1 MKTVDISAIFF
12 AQKNRNNKK
21 KLHQRKSNGI
31 IMPLTSYYVINQALN
46 GGKAINI
53 LDKVKNYREEENRL
67 KWEGTFAD
75 YLNIIRER
83 PEVAQTAHSRVY
95 NMIKS
100 SGVEERDG
108 QKMYKFFGQEIFGLE
123 TAIERLVEEYFH
135 PAARRLD
142 VRKRILLLM
151 GPVSGGKSTIVT
163 LLKRGLEQYSRTDEG
178 AVYAIKG
185 CPMHED
191 PLHLIPH
198 HLRNEFFEEYGI
210 RIEGSLSP
218 LNTMRLEKEYDGRIE
233 NVMIERIT
241 FSEDKRVG
249 IGTFTPSDPKS
260 QDIADLTGSIDF
272 STIGEFGSES
282 DPRAYRFDGE
292 LNKANRG
299 MMEFQEMLKL
309 DEKFLWNLL
318 SLTQEGNFKAGR
330 FALISADELIVAHTN
345 ETEYRSFISNKKNE
359 ALHSRII
366 VMPIPYNL
374 KVSQEEHIYEKMIK
388 ESDMSHVHIAP
399 HALKAAAIFSVLTRL
414 EVPKKQGVDLIK
426 KMRLYD
432 GENVEGFNSVDL
444 EELKKEFPNEGMNGI
459 DPRYIIN
466 RISSAIIRKEI
477 PSINALD
484 VLRAL
489 KDGLDQHASISQ
501 EDREKYMNYIAV
513 ARREY
518 DEIAKNEVQ
527 KAFVYSYEESAKTLM
542 NNYLDNV
549 EAFCNKN
556 KIYDPLTGE
565 EMNPDEKLMRSI
577 EEQIGISENAKKAF
591 REEILIRISAYA
603 RKGKRFDYNSH
614 ERLREAIQKKLFAD
628 LKDIVKITTSSK
640 MPDES
645 QLKKINEVVAR
656 LVDEHGYNTTSANEL
671 LQYVGSLLNR

>member
-1 MKTVDISAIFF
+1 M
-12 AQKNRNNKK
+12 
-21 KLHQRKSNGI
+21 
-31 IMPLTSYYVINQALN
+31 
-46 GGKAINI
+46 NI
-53 LDKVKNYREEENRL
+53 LDKVKSYREEENKL

-75 YLNIIRER
+75 YLNIIKER

-95 NMIKS
+95 NMVKS
-100 SGVEERDG
+100 AGVEERDG
-108 QKMYKFFGQEIFGLE
+108 QKMYEFFGQEIFGLE

-163 LLKRGLEQYSRTDEG
+163 LLKRGLEKFSRTDEG
-178 AVYAIKG
+178 AVFAIKG

-198 HLRNEFFEEYGI
+198 HLRNEFYEEYGI

-233 NVMIERIT
+233 NVMIERIS

-374 KVSQEEHIYEKMIK
+374 KVSQEELIYEKMIK
-388 ESDMSHVHIAP
+388 ESDMAHVHIAP

-466 RISSAIIRKEI
+466 RISSAIIRKEV

-556 KIYDPLTGE
+556 KILDPLTGE

-628 LKDIVKITTSSK
+628 LKDVVKITTSSK

>member
-1 MKTVDISAIFF
+1 MEGNMDIL
-12 AQKNRNNKK
+12 NKV
-21 KLHQRKSNGI
+21 R
-31 IMPLTSYYVINQALN
+31 
-46 GGKAINI
+46 
-53 LDKVKNYREEENRL
+53 NYREEENQL
-67 KWEGTFAD
+67 KWEGTFKEFLA
-75 YLNIIRER
+75 IVKER
-83 PEVAQTAHSRVY
+83 PEVAQTAHARVY
-95 NMIKS
+95 SMIKNA
-100 SGVEERDG
+100 GVTELDNKKEFN
-108 QKMYKFFGQEIFGLE
+108 FFGNEIFGVEDSL
-123 TAIERLVEEYFH
+123 ERLVEEYFH
-135 PAARRLD
+135 PAAKRLD

-163 LLKRGLEQYSRTDEG
+163 LLKRGFEQYSRTDEG

-191 PLHLIPH
+191 PLHLIPQ
-198 HLRNEFFEEYGI
+198 HLRKDFFDEYGI

-218 LNTMRLEKEYDGRIE
+218 LNSMRLESEYGGRVE
-233 NVMIERIT
+233 DVLVERIF

-272 STIGEFGSES
+272 STIAEYGSES

-309 DEKFLWNLL
+309 DEKFLWHLL

-330 FALISADELIVAHTN
+330 FALISADEMIVAHTN
-345 ETEYRSFISNKKNE
+345 ETEYRSFIANKKNE

-374 KVSQEEHIYEKMIK
+374 KVSQEERIYEKMIR
-388 ESDMSHVHIAP
+388 ESDMTHVHIAP
-399 HALKAAAIFSVLTRL
+399 HALRAAAIFSILTRL
-414 EVPKKQGVDLIK
+414 EIPKKTGIDIVK

-432 GENVEGFNSVDL
+432 GENVEGFNDIDV
-444 EELKKEFPNEGMNGI
+444 EELKKESQNEGMNGI
-459 DPRYIIN
+459 DPRYVIN

-484 VLRAL
+484 VLRSL
-489 KDGLDQHASISQ
+489 KEGLDQHASISD
-501 EDREKYMNYIAV
+501 EDKEKYMNYIAI
-513 ARREY
+513 ARKEY
-518 DEIAKNEVQ
+518 DEIAKKEVQ
-527 KAFVYSYEESAKTLM
+527 KAFVYSYEESAITLM

-556 KIYDPLTGE
+556 KMRDPLTGE

-591 REEILIRISAYA
+591 REEILIRLSAYA
-603 RKGKRFDYNSH
+603 RKGKRFEYNSH

-628 LKDIVKITTSSK
+628 LKDVVKITTSSK
-640 MPDES
+640 TPDEAH
-645 QLKKINEVVAR
+645 LKKVNEVVAR
-656 LVDEHGYNTTSANEL
+656 LIDEHGYNSNSANEL
-671 LQYVGSLLNR
+671 LKYVGSLLNR

>member
-1 MKTVDISAIFF
+1 MEVMTIDILSRVRRY
-12 AQKNRNNKK
+12 K
-21 KLHQRKSNGI
+21 
-31 IMPLTSYYVINQALN
+31 
-46 GGKAINI
+46 
-53 LDKVKNYREEENRL
+53 EEEDSL
-67 KWEGTFAD
+67 KWEGTFAE
-75 YLNIIRER
+75 YLSIVKER

-100 SGVEERDG
+100 AGVEERDSK
-108 QKMYKFFGQEIFGLE
+108 KMFKFFGKEIFGLE
-123 TAIERLVEEYFH
+123 AALERLVEEYFH

-191 PLHLIPH
+191 PLHLIPQ
-198 HLRNEFFEEYGI
+198 HLREDFFKEYGI

-218 LNTMRLEKEYDGRIE
+218 LNTMRLEQEYGGHIE
-233 NVMIERIT
+233 DVLVERIF

-272 STIGEFGSES
+272 STIAEFGSES

-309 DEKFLWNLL
+309 DEKFLWHLL

-345 ETEYRSFISNKKNE
+345 ETEYRTFISNKKNE

-374 KVSQEEHIYEKMIK
+374 KVSEEERIYAKMIN
-388 ESDMSHVHIAP
+388 ESDMAHVHIAP
-399 HALKAAAIFSVLTRL
+399 HALRAAAIFSVLTRL
-414 EVPKKQGVDLIK
+414 EIPKKQGIDLVK

-432 GENVEGFNSVDL
+432 GESVEGFNSVDV
-444 EELKKEFPNEGMNGI
+444 EELKKEYQNEGMNGI

-466 RISSAIIRKEI
+466 RISSAIIRKEV

-484 VLRAL
+484 VLRSL
-489 KDGLDQHASISQ
+489 KDGLDQHASISE
-501 EDREKYMNYIAV
+501 EDREKYMNYIAI
-513 ARREY
+513 ARKEY

-527 KAFVYSYEESAKTLM
+527 KAFVYSYEESAKHLM

-556 KIYDPLTGE
+556 KLRDPLTGE

-577 EEQIGISENAKKAF
+577 EEQIGISENAKRAF
-591 REEILIRISAYA
+591 REEILIRLSAFA

-628 LKDIVKITTSSK
+628 LKDVVKITTSSK
-640 MPDES
+640 TPDES

-656 LVDEHGYNTTSANEL
+656 LIDEHGYDSNSANEL
-671 LQYVGSLLNR
+671 LRYVGSLLNR

>member
-1 MKTVDISAIFF
+1 M
-12 AQKNRNNKK
+12 
-21 KLHQRKSNGI
+21 
-31 IMPLTSYYVINQALN
+31 
-46 GGKAINI
+46 NI
-53 LDKVKNYREEENRL
+53 LDKVKSYREEENRL

-75 YLNIIRER
+75 YLSIIKER

-100 SGVEERDG
+100 AGVEERDG
-108 QKMYKFFGQEIFGLE
+108 QKMYEFFGQEIFGLE

-163 LLKRGLEQYSRTDEG
+163 LLKRGLEHYSRTDEG

-556 KIYDPLTGE
+556 KILDPLTGE

-628 LKDIVKITTSSK
+628 LKDVVKITTSSK

-656 LVDEHGYNTTSANEL
+656 LVDEHGYNTASANEL